1 MDFWMEA
8 ATITGTPAPTLNKFF
23 KNYSNLG
30 TDGSVE
36 KDILR
41 LLNFSEYVI
50 DGKKK
55 TRRKRKS
62 MSMESLK
69 KYAPDVYE
77 EMKKMKK
84 ISNID
89 VD

>member
-1 MDFWMEA
+1 
-8 ATITGTPAPTLNKFF
+8 
-23 KNYSNLG
+23 
-30 TDGSVE
+30 
-36 KDILR
+36 
-41 LLNFSEYVI
+41 
-50 DGKKK
+50 
-55 TRRKRKS
+55 
-62 MSMESLK
+62 MSMETLK